1 MKKKTE
7 RDYLLE
13 MIELETRLF
22 EETDDKNEKC
32 VHLHNIDVLMK
43 SLNESRTIVT
53 ETKKS
58 VIESAATVLS
68 TSLTV
73 GAGIYTTLIWI
84 GFEKE
89 GVVTGQT
96 GKEIL
101 RSTVGAIFKKK

>member
-13 MIELETRLF
+13 LIELETKLF
-22 EETDDKNEKC
+22 EETDDKNEKS

-58 VIESAATVLS
+58 VIEGATNILT

-84 GFEKE
+84 GFERD
-89 GVVTGQT
+89 GVITGQT

-101 RSTVGAIFKKK
+101 RSTIGTIFKKK